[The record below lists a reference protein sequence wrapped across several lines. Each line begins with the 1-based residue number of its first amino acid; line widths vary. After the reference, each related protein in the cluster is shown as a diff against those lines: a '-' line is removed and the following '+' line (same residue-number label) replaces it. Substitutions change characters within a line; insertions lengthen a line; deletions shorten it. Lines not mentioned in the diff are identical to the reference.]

1 MCEQGEDALLTR
13 SRDGCATLS
22 RNGNCVLRT
31 DSSTQLKIMHA
42 ELEQLLGDD
51 AKRLLEHHCNAQVE
65 QAWNIGAVCGL
76 AANPRRC

>member
-1 MCEQGEDALLTR
+1 
-13 SRDGCATLS
+13 
-22 RNGNCVLRT
+22 
-31 DSSTQLKIMHA
+31 MHA